1 MLSGKGPI
9 RITMPNPWPC
19 TGHPKNY
26 TMCLR
31 AVQTVLALCQAGAV
45 ITSLGSLFQCPTTLW
60 VKNPFPDIQHKPT
73 LIQLHALSLGPVTGD
88 MSEEIKK
95 VKLSLI

>member
-9 RITMPNPWPC
+9 RITMSNSWPC

-31 AVQTVLALCQAGAV
+31 VVQTLLAFCQAWCCDHFPGEPV
-45 ITSLGSLFQCPTTLW
+45 PVPKHPLG
-60 VKNPFPDIQHKPT
+60 KKPFPDIQPKPT
-73 LIQLHALSLGPVTGD
+73 LTQLHALSLGPVTGD